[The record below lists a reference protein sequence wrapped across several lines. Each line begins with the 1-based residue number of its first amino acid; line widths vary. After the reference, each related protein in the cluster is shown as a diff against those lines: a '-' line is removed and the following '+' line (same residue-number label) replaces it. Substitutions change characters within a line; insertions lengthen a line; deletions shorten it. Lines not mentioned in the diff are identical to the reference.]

1 VVIHSILRSLLAVS
15 SGGPNE
21 SQERPGGQPNQDNRG
36 NRAILEN
43 ATATAVLI
51 VAGVTI
57 DAPEADLEKLSVDY
71 RYRSRNGTAFAW
83 HP

>member
-1 VVIHSILRSLLAVS
+1 LQFPLVDQTKAKKD
-15 SGGPNE
+15 PAA
-21 SQERPGGQPNQDNRG
+21 NQIKTIAAT
-36 NRAILEN
+36 AILEN